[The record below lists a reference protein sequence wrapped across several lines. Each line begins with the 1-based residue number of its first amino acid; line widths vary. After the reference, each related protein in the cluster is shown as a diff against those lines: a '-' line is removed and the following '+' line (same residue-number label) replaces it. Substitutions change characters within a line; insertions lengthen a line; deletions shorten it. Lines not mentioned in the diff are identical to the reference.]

1 MSGKAKEDRCTELHK
16 ATPKSSKVTY
26 RDVLLVPFK
35 KIRKDP
41 PRRVDRSRS
50 RHSKFCYTRAFLLSL
65 SQLEVCKRLPC
76 GFDPST
82 SCSESDASCTSLFDM
97 QKILRTSLLSH
108 ESRVSRCG
116 SSSAARGHSG
126 NSSRGSSGKRD
137 GHSRGW
143 NNQDRGSKCDRDS
156 ALLIEMEFTHLW
168 CGAKFIKVHLSSA
181 VGVLIAD
188 RHSGDESHY
197 GPRSQYFRQF
207 PGDGL
212 LGSGTSPNVFQ
223 CTAGTSA
230 PKIEAQLQYELRKS
244 DNPCRLPRSYKE
256 VPKAGRGRDS
266 YTKEAQISA
275 ESLNK
280 ERVEDKKPKGGTVT
294 SKFDGFPISVAGDNI
309 LHLGDKYQSAV
320 TSSRGIKSGNLL
332 ERTQVD
338 NTQVNQ
344 SYDDDW
350 AEIVS
355 ILLKEQE
362 SELSAI
368 PEIAPNL
375 PTVESELNPVPD
387 SNDSASEYCLPDED
401 SLISFDDLII
411 PQHFVS
417 NSGGSSSKDC
427 MLPSNVKTEVSDKYL
442 AQSVMHWDERSTVP
456 GYYGVTS
463 LEKLYHNQ
471 HSQLSYPQFCLP
483 QTNPGRPSFQGLY
496 SHQAQVNCQKKF
508 SDPKTPCGASPLEP
522 HFNAR
527 CRPSGSKAK
536 SKKPDPFSCYSLLQ
550 QPTVFPHYQ
559 PNELYMAQVAS
570 LAQGLN
576 RMEMRPSIYQQ
587 CTHDGFRLPNPV
599 RNHRVCIDPV
609 GSGSLSLNLVKEH
622 LKGCRAVLPI
632 PVVALDTAIKCR
644 ATISP
649 RQIGSKAAMA
659 GLNSLAKDIGGAIRS
674 KLVLIVCFRID
685 KNNCF
690 EVTVAFF

>member
-1 MSGKAKEDRCTELHK
+1 MAIMSERMKMSGKAKEDRCTKLHK

-35 KIRKDP
+35 KIRKDL

-50 RHSKFCYTRAFLLSL
+50 RHSKICYTRAFLLSL

-82 SCSESDASCTSLFDM
+82 SCSESNASCTSLFDM

-116 SSSAARGHSG
+116 SSSAARGDSG
-126 NSSRGSSGKRD
+126 NSSQGSGGKQD

-143 NNQDRGSKCDRDS
+143 NNQDRGSKCDRD
-156 ALLIEMEFTHLW
+156 
-168 CGAKFIKVHLSSA
+168 
-181 VGVLIAD
+181 
-188 RHSGDESHY
+188 SGDESHY

-212 LGSGTSPNVFQ
+212 LGSRTSPNVFQ

-244 DNPCRLPRSYKE
+244 DNPYPLPRSYKE
-256 VPKAGRGRDS
+256 VPKAGGGSDS

-275 ESLNK
+275 DSLNK
-280 ERVEDKKPKGGTVT
+280 ERVEDKKPKG
-294 SKFDGFPISVAGDNI
+294 VAGDNI

-320 TSSRGIKSGNLL
+320 TSSRGIKSGNLF
-332 ERTQVD
+332 EITQVD

-417 NSGGSSSKDC
+417 TSGGSSSKDC

-463 LEKLYHNQ
+463 LENLYHNQ

-483 QTNPGRPSFQGLY
+483 QTNPGRPSFRGLY
-496 SHQAQVNCQKKF
+496 SHQAQMNCQKKF
-508 SDPKTPCGASPLEP
+508 LDPKTTCGTSPLEP

-536 SKKPDPFSCYSLLQ
+536 SKKPDLFSCYSLLQ

-587 CTHDGFRLPNPV
+587 LSHDGFRLPNP
-599 RNHRVCIDPV
+599 DP
-609 GSGSLSLNLVKEH
+609 SGGAGYSNQVSCNNFTKTNQEQSCH
-622 LKGCRAVLPI
+622 G
-632 PVVALDTAIKCR
+632 
-644 ATISP
+644 
-649 RQIGSKAAMA
+649 GSKQL
-659 GLNSLAKDIGGAIRS
+659 GQGYWWGH
-674 KLVLIVCFRID
+674 
-685 KNNCF
+685 
-690 EVTVAFF
+690 

>member
-1 MSGKAKEDRCTELHK
+1 MKMSGKAKEDRCTGLHK

-35 KIRKDP
+35 KIHKDL
-41 PRRVDRSRS
+41 PRRVDRSRL
-50 RHSKFCYTRAFLLSL
+50 R
-65 SQLEVCKRLPC
+65 
-76 GFDPST
+76 
-82 SCSESDASCTSLFDM
+82 SESDASCTSLFDM

-108 ESRVSRCG
+108 ESRVSRRG
-116 SSSAARGHSG
+116 SSSAARGDSG
-126 NSSRGSSGKRD
+126 NSSQVQVENG
-137 GHSRGW
+137 
-143 NNQDRGSKCDRDS
+143 
-156 ALLIEMEFTHLW
+156 M
-168 CGAKFIKVHLSSA
+168 FIH
-181 VGVLIAD
+181 
-188 RHSGDESHY
+188 
-197 GPRSQYFRQF
+197 
-207 PGDGL
+207 GDG
-212 LGSGTSPNVFQ
+212 T
-223 CTAGTSA
+223 TET
-230 PKIEAQLQYELRKS
+230 EAQNVIVIPAMKAIMVLVLNISGNFLEMDFWEVLLLQMCSNVQL
-244 DNPCRLPRSYKE
+244 E
-256 VPKAGRGRDS
+256 VPKAGRGSDS
-266 YTKEAQISA
+266 YTKEAQNSA

-294 SKFDGFPISVAGDNI
+294 SKLDGFPISVAGDNT

-320 TSSRGIKSGNLL
+320 TSSRGIKSGNLF
-332 ERTQVD
+332 EITQVD

-368 PEIAPNL
+368 PDIAPNL
-375 PTVESELNPVPD
+375 PTVESELSLVPD

-401 SLISFDDLII
+401 NLISFDDLIV

-417 NSGGSSSKDC
+417 TSDESSSKDC
-427 MLPSNVKTEVSDKYL
+427 MLPSNVKTEVSDKHL

-463 LEKLYHNQ
+463 LENLHHNQ

-496 SHQAQVNCQKKF
+496 PHQAQMNCQKKF
-508 SDPKTPCGASPLEP
+508 LDPKTTCGTSPLEP

-527 CRPSGSKAK
+527 CRPTGSKAK
-536 SKKPDPFSCYSLLQ
+536 SKKPDLFSCYSLLQ

-587 CTHDGFRLPNPV
+587 LSHDGFRLPNP
-599 RNHRVCIDPV
+599 DP
-609 GSGSLSLNLVKEH
+609 SGGTGYSNQVSCNNFTKTNQEQSCH
-622 LKGCRAVLPI
+622 G
-632 PVVALDTAIKCR
+632 
-644 ATISP
+644 
-649 RQIGSKAAMA
+649 
-659 GLNSLAKDIGGAIRS
+659 RS
-674 KLVLIVCFRID
+674 KQLGQGYWWGH
-685 KNNCF
+685 
-690 EVTVAFF
+690 